1 MKKIVNISRV
11 FLLLMVS
18 CSNSAGQIT
27 KEKIGFENYA
37 ILSCIGMTFDQSES
51 LVNDVNSALNGYMQ
65 KGHMPLEAYE
75 ELRELAKVW
84 MNKDY
89 PRKSGGQVH
98 SAKCMDFFR
107 SEEFQSIYNK
117 YDPCELRDSS
127 LSSYSQ
133 SRLEISCKPVD
144 K

>member
-1 MKKIVNISRV
+1 MGVIKLI
-11 FLLLMVS
+11 FLVVIFLAAS
-18 CSNSAGQIT
+18 CSNNPAQIT
-27 KEKIGFENYA
+27 KEKIDFESYA
-37 ILSCIGMTFDQSES
+37 ILSCIGMTFDQSEN
-51 LVNDVNSALNGYMQ
+51 LVDDVNSALNGYMQ

-117 YDPCELRDSS
+117 YDPCKSRSS
-127 LSSYSQ
+127 SPSSYVR
-133 SRLEISCKPVD
+133 SRLEISCKPIV